1 VTHLYFGS
9 VYMFLA
15 SGSRISI
22 LEGPYAGHKGWV
34 ECVAFQQP
42 TGSDERCHYYQ
53 AKLESG
59 KWINVRTSG
68 VAPGWLNDDDM
79 AWMIEMLPRL
89 TFPED

>member
-1 VTHLYFGS
+1 VTYLYLGS
-9 VYMFLA
+9 VYMFLI

-22 LEGPYAGHKGWV
+22 LEGPYAGQKGWV
-34 ECVAFQQP
+34 ECIAYQQP
-42 TGSDERCHYYQ
+42 TGSDERCHCYQ

-59 KWINVRTSG
+59 KWINVRTCG

-89 TFPED
+89 TFPKE